1 MPLGR
6 REVAAPIKTKVC
18 MRHGNNNPVKKNRHL
33 SSWAKRSKGQGSMQ
47 ERPDGFI
54 SFILLSLT
62 FTAKK
67 LFGSFTL
74 SLSVIQTILGIQ
86 RKGG

>member
-1 MPLGR
+1 
-6 REVAAPIKTKVC
+6 
-18 MRHGNNNPVKKNRHL
+18 MRHGNNNPVKNRHL
-33 SSWAKRSKGQGSMQ
+33 SSWARRSKDQGSML
-47 ERPDGFI
+47 ERPDGFT

-74 SLSVIQTILGIQ
+74 TLSVIQTILGIQ